1 MPSENLFEEEKGNS
15 LTKVYVGVGL
25 IVLVIVGVVAFF
37 AFRANQDRVA
47 IAKDAKFEAATR
59 DTTINMLSHIKF
71 SSDEFRQQVLGK
83 GRLERY
89 ERVNEDLYFT
99 YPPASQEEFD
109 EFADKFFID
118 KKKFEWAKEED
129 GKLTLGGYSAIIRD
143 EKLYFF
149 RTNLKNFKVDSSQML
164 TFPFNTV
171 NYTIS
176 LKETK
181 DFLEDKQVYGGNLAA
196 DASSRSIDPMI
207 LIANHGIMVGKPNEP
222 SLQRLVQ
229 ELLKDVEDNREKKIQ
244 RLVDFVSNEIAYSY
258 TEALGGGETLKR
270 PNEILMT
277 REGDCSNK
285 TILLAS
291 LLEQIGEDYL
301 MVYCPKHITV
311 AVPQGNFQN
320 DNKMDIQWENKNWL
334 IAETTLPGFQVGTT
348 KVQDFNKITPINYVQ
363 RPKEKNKI
371 FDASSMKVLEFR

>member
-1 MPSENLFEEEKGNS
+1 MPSKSLFEEEKGNS
-15 LTKVYVGVGL
+15 LTKVYLGVGL
-25 IVLVIVGVVAFF
+25 IVLVIVGVVAFY
-37 AFRANQDRVA
+37 AFRANQVRVA
-47 IAKDAKFEAATR
+47 DAKDAKFEADTR
-59 DTTINMLSHIKF
+59 DTTINMLSHMKF
-71 SSDEFRQQVLGK
+71 SGEEFREQVLGK
-83 GRLERY
+83 GRMERY

-109 EFADKFFID
+109 EFTNKFFID
-118 KKKFEWAKEED
+118 KKKLEMAKEEG
-129 GKLTLGGYSAIIRD
+129 GKLSLGGYSAIIRD
-143 EKLYFF
+143 EKPYFF
-149 RTNLKNFKVDSSQML
+149 RTNLKNFKVDPSQVL
-164 TFPFNTV
+164 TFPFNAV

-181 DFLEDKQVYGGNLAA
+181 DFLEDKQVYGGNLVA

-229 ELLKDVEDNREKKIQ
+229 DLLKDVGDNREKKIQ
-244 RLVDFVSNEIAYSY
+244 RLVDFVSNEIEYSY

-277 REGDCSNK
+277 RNGDCSNK

-301 MVYCPKHITV
+301 MVYCPKHITIGI
-311 AVPQGNFQN
+311 PQGNFPN
-320 DNKMDIQWENKNWL
+320 DNKMDIEWENKTWL

-348 KVQDFNKITPINYVQ
+348 KVQDFTKITPINYVQ